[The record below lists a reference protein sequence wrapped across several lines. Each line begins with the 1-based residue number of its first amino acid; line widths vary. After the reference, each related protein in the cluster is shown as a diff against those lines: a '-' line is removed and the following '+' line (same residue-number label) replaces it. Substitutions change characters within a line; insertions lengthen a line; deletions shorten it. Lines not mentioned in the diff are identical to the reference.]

1 MSNKESYERLQKM
14 ILDGEDVEKI
24 NAEFD
29 VARDAMNS
37 VDSDGINANDEL
49 IPYPFMVAWGT
60 AFGDFM
66 TSCDCSPEIQL
77 RGLKWCL
84 DVIEYLEWKHYI

>member
-24 NAEFD
+24 NAEFNA
-29 VARDAMNS
+29 ARDAM
-37 VDSDGINANDEL
+37 DSMDDGINANNEL
-49 IPYPFMVAWGT
+49 IPYPFMAAWGT

-66 TSCDCSPEIQL
+66 TSCDSSPEIQL

-84 DVIEYLEWKHYI
+84 DVIEYFEWKHYI